1 MILTAALLTVV
12 VLGAAGLLPVLA
24 LVGSKMVSLPL
35 APLAGAALAALAGAS
50 CIALPGTVLMWF
62 IVWSSVAA
70 ALSVV
75 SLLGRPGHLGQMGRE
90 GRRDLRLLPL
100 GGAVVLVLA
109 TGWALRTAQV
119 ANIGFDTRAIWML
132 HAQWLVGGHAL
143 IYSDIRNHFF
153 VVAHPSYPPLVSA
166 VMALG
171 WIISGNSAERVATV
185 TVAMVNGCALLVAGW
200 GVIEAARRGM
210 ARMQHSARRQTL
222 VTALGIVIGALV
234 ILTAGGVLGTYATN
248 GYADPLWSL
257 CAVGVVLFGL
267 VLEPTASDLGV
278 VAVLAAVAGYTKVE
292 GMAMAIVLVLLVGL
306 RHWLR
311 HRRGPHP
318 LRPLMVTGLAVI
330 ALLGWQL
337 ETVILGVPRD
347 PSISGHREGS
357 LSLRARHTWDAA
369 VPHLH
374 VVVLAALCGAV
385 GWLLLRHLRH
395 RLGLGND
402 LWAWVALAG
411 AVIVLG
417 GAYVFGP
424 GNIDLW
430 LYTSVDRTT
439 IFVALLAWWMV
450 AIWAICAGTAL
461 LE

>member
-1 MILTAALLTVV
+1 MIVDAALVTLA
-12 VLGAAGLLPVLA
+12 VLAAAGCLPVLA
-24 LVGSKMVSLPL
+24 LVGLKMVSLPL
-35 APLAGAALAALAGAS
+35 APLAGAALAALAGGS
-50 CIALPGTVLMWF
+50 CIAVPGTLLMWF

-75 SLLGRPGHLGQMGRE
+75 SLLGRPGHLRRLARD
-90 GRRDLRLLPL
+90 GRREARPLLAA
-100 GGAVVLVLA
+100 GAVVLVVA
-109 TGWALRTAQV
+109 AGWALRTVQV

-132 HAQWLVGGHAL
+132 HAQWLLAGHAVA
-143 IYSDIRNHFF
+143 YSDIRNHFF
-153 VVAHPSYPPLVSA
+153 VVSHPSYPPLLSA

-171 WIISGNSAERVATV
+171 WVVSGNPAERVATV

-200 GVIEAARRGM
+200 GVVEVARRGM
-210 ARMQHSARRQTL
+210 ARIQHTARRQQL
-222 VTALGIVIGALV
+222 VTAAGIVIGALV
-234 ILTAGGVLGTYATN
+234 VLTAGGVLGTYATN

-267 VLEPTASDLGV
+267 VLEPTGSDLGLV
-278 VAVLAAVAGYTKVE
+278 VILVAVAGYTKVE
-292 GMAMAIVLVLLVGL
+292 GMAVAIVLVLLIAL

-311 HRRGPHP
+311 QRHRGNP
-318 LRPLMVTGLAVI
+318 LRPLMAAGLGVV

-347 PSISGHREGS
+347 PSISGHRDGS

-374 VVVLAALCGAV
+374 VVVLAAVCAV
-385 GWLLLRHLRH
+385 IGTLLLRQLRR

-402 LWAWVALAG
+402 LWAWAALSG
-411 AVIVLG
+411 AVLVLG
-417 GAYVFGP
+417 GAYVLGP

-430 LYTSVDRTT
+430 LFTSVDRTT
-439 IFVALLAWWMV
+439 IFVALLGWWMV
-450 AIWAICAGTAL
+450 AVWAVCGTTAL